1 MTDFSG
7 HLPGSRSYRRLLA
20 GLFFAGVATFA
31 QLYSP
36 QAVLPFIAADFSVS
50 AAGAALSVSAA
61 TLGLAVAVL
70 PWSIVADRIGRVPAM
85 AAGVSA
91 ATLFGL
97 LAPLLPTLPLLLAA
111 RLVEGIAL
119 GAVPALALAYL
130 AEEVDA
136 RHTAAAAG
144 SYVAGTTIG
153 GLAGR
158 IIAGPFGE
166 LGHWRIGVF
175 VVALVCAGSAVLF
188 LVLAPRARGFA
199 AASALTL
206 TRVRAALVGNLRSR
220 MQWALYAQGFL
231 LMGGFVALFNYLGFE
246 LAGPAYGV
254 PAWLVSLIFVAYLAG
269 TASSPWAGRLASRH
283 GRRRVLVASIGMFV
297 VGIALTVVPSLP
309 VVIVGLLVFT
319 AGFFAAHAI
328 ASGWAPVSAAP
339 GGRAQASALYNLGYY
354 IGSSLFGWA
363 LGLVFAGLGWPAL
376 AAAVIALE
384 LTAAL
389 IALTLLPGR
398 GARPVQA
405 AS

>member
-20 GLFFAGVATFA
+20 GLLFAGVATFA

-50 AAGAALSVSAA
+50 AADAALSVSAA

-130 AEEVDA
+130 VDA

-206 TRVRAALVGNLRSR
+206 TRVRAALVCNLRSR

-269 TASSPWAGRLASRH
+269 TVSSPWAGRLASRH

-376 AAAVIALE
+376 
-384 LTAAL
+384 TAAL